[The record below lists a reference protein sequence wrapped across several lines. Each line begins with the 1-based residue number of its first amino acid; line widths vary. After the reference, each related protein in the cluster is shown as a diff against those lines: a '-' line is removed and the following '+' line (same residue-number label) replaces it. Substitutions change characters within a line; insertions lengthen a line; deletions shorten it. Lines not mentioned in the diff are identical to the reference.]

1 MHQDWTP
8 VVFSSKTPS
17 SGARAAAAPSS
28 RPPASAS
35 HRMRQLADETLEL
48 KHTRVGAD
56 VRAAIAQARQTRGW
70 KRQGLAARLSMPVK
84 LVEEYETGKAVLHD
98 NAVIARFERAL
109 GVQLP
114 RPPKRGRA

>member
-1 MHQDWTP
+1 
-8 VVFSSKTPS
+8 
-17 SGARAAAAPSS
+17 
-28 RPPASAS
+28 
-35 HRMRQLADETLEL
+35 MRQLADETLEL

-70 KRQGLAARLSMPVK
+70 KRQDLAARLSMPVK

>member
-1 MHQDWTP
+1 
-8 VVFSSKTPS
+8 
-17 SGARAAAAPSS
+17 
-28 RPPASAS
+28 
-35 HRMRQLADETLEL
+35 
-48 KHTRVGAD
+48 
-56 VRAAIAQARQTRGW
+56 
-70 KRQGLAARLSMPVK
+70 MPVK